1 MFTNTYIGQ
10 RHVLKYIVRY
20 LGRPVIATSHLDNY
34 GGENVTFH
42 YHRHEDEQ
50 LVTTTVSAI
59 EFIKMLI
66 IHIPDNHFKMIRYYG
81 LYAKHHKHESKL
93 SLAVSKQKRRLLASA
108 LAWRSSLLSSFGY
121 DPLLFK
127 CGHIMTIFE
136 ICLKGSPLIEFYR
149 KISDSS

>member
-1 MFTNTYIGQ
+1 MLLLIPFS
-10 RHVLKYIVRY
+10 
-20 LGRPVIATSHLDNY
+20 VIATSRIDNY
-34 GGENVTFH
+34 DGENVTFH
-42 YHRHEDEQ
+42 YNRHEDEE
-50 LVTTTVSAI
+50 LVTTTVPAI

-66 IHIPDNHFKMIRYYG
+66 IHIPDKHFKMIRYYG

-93 SLAVSKQKRRLLASA
+93 SLAVSKQKRRLLAST

-121 DPLLFK
+121 DPLLCK

-136 ICLKGSPLIEFYR
+136 TCLKGSPLIEFYR